1 MKLKV
6 AILGT
11 GNIGTDLLVKV
22 LRSPLLQCRM
32 FAGRN
37 LASPGMTK
45 ASHLNVPVSAKGLE
59 SILAL
64 RGEVSL
70 VFDATSA
77 EDHLR
82 HAPLFEKAG
91 IVAVDLTPAK
101 VGQMCVPAVN
111 LERCLELPNVN
122 MITCG
127 GQASIPL
134 AHAIAEA
141 NEDVAYIETVSSI
154 ASRSAGPATRINLDE
169 YLGTTEMG
177 LSLFAECPHTKAILN
192 LNPAQPCVHMQTT
205 VMAKVRRPNLERT
218 RECVAK
224 MVATIRGYVPGYQ
237 VVVDPIWENGRLITM
252 VRVDGLGDYLPRY
265 AGNLDIINCAAVA
278 FAEAYAN
285 RRFSVATCKSLS
297 P

>member
-1 MKLKV
+1 MHKLSI

-11 GNIGTDLLVKV
+11 GNIGTDLLLKV
-22 LRSPLLQCRM
+22 VRSPVLCCRL

-37 LASPGMTK
+37 LASPGMTR
-45 ASHLNVPVSAKGLE
+45 ASALKIQVSAKGVE
-59 SILAL
+59 SILEL
-64 RGEVSL
+64 RDEIDL

-77 EDHLR
+77 DDHFK

-91 IVAVDLTPAK
+91 IVTVDLTPAK

-111 LERCLELPNVN
+111 LETCLNLPNVN

-134 AHAIAEA
+134 AYAISQA
-141 NEDVAYIETVSSI
+141 NKQVEYIETVSSI

-169 YLGTTEMG
+169 YLYTTETG
-177 LSLFAECPHTKAILN
+177 LALFSNCKHTKAIIN

-205 VMAKVRRPNLERT
+205 VMAKITNPDLVKT
-218 RECVAK
+218 REKIAEVVALIK
-224 MVATIRGYVPGYQ
+224 QYVPGYQ
-237 VVVDPIWENGRLITM
+237 LILEPIIENGRLITM
-252 VRVDGLGDYLPRY
+252 VRVDGLGDYLPKY

-278 FAEAYAN
+278 FAEAYS
-285 RRFSVATCKSLS
+285 RRRNA
-297 P
+297 

>member
-11 GNIGTDLLVKV
+11 GNIGTDLLIKV
-22 LRSPLLQCRM
+22 LRSPLLQCRI

-224 MVATIRGYVPGYQ
+224 MVTTIRGYVPGYQ

-285 RRFSVATCKSLS
+285 RRFSIATCKSIS